1 MAQPY
6 PARHQPS
13 GEEQGQP
20 GTSSAVRHPGARRT
34 SFHETI
40 EPNDVLGVE
49 SSWSAQVQPFGDGR
63 GHTDP
68 TPRPGQSNKPCL
80 KSWTT
85 QESHGKILHQ
95 ERAAA
100 NLAEGCGRLAEFLGQ
115 FPWEEKRIGLG
126 SAQLDVQQ
134 HLDSH
139 NRICHRIRQMLED
152 LPIEAIHTS
161 VTTKLQRLDSTIQ
174 LSDIREWPR
183 MFLQPETSTPDFSS
197 VISEIAEFETKR
209 MGFLQMVKETILS
222 VYDTLTNPDRLKP
235 DNGLPKLVPLLGTQ
249 SALT

>member
-1 MAQPY
+1 M
-6 PARHQPS
+6 
-13 GEEQGQP
+13 
-20 GTSSAVRHPGARRT
+20 
-34 SFHETI
+34 
-40 EPNDVLGVE
+40 
-49 SSWSAQVQPFGDGR
+49 
-63 GHTDP
+63 
-68 TPRPGQSNKPCL
+68 
-80 KSWTT
+80 
-85 QESHGKILHQ
+85 HQ

-100 NLAEGCGRLAEFLGQ
+100 NLAEGCGRLAEFLAQ

-126 SAQLDVQQ
+126 FAQLDVQQ

-161 VTTKLQRLDSTIQ
+161 VATKLQRLDSTIQ

-209 MGFLQMVKETILS
+209 MGFLQMVQATILS
-222 VYDTLTNPDRLKP
+222 AYDTLTDPDKLKP
-235 DNGLPKLVPLLGTQ
+235 DNGLPRLVPFLGTQ
-249 SALT
+249 SALTWIQFKLPEGLTLPPLQLPLSRQLLNSSGT

>member
-1 MAQPY
+1 MESPPSALMYQQQPARNHPPGDGHVQVHSVFGPELGTGQQQHPHFPTQILHHRPMAQPY

-20 GTSSAVRHPGARRT
+20 GPSFDVRYPWTRTT
-34 SFHETI
+34 SFHDTI
-40 EPNDVLGVE
+40 EPNDALGVE

-68 TPRPGQSNKPCL
+68 TPGPGQSNKTCL
-80 KSWTT
+80 KNWTI
-85 QESHGKILHQ
+85 QESHGQILQQ

-100 NLAEGCGRLAEFLGQ
+100 NLAEGCGRLAEFLAQ

-126 SAQLDVQQ
+126 FAQLDVQQ

-152 LPIEAIHTS
+152 LPIEATHTT
-161 VTTKLQRLDSTIQ
+161 VATKLQRLYSAIQ

-183 MFLQPETSTPDFSS
+183 MFLQP
-197 VISEIAEFETKR
+197 
-209 MGFLQMVKETILS
+209 GFRT
-222 VYDTLTNPDRLKP
+222 
-235 DNGLPKLVPLLGTQ
+235 
-249 SALT
+249 